1 MAYASKDDL
10 LAAAGGPA
18 RFAQLVDREPG
29 EEWAGA
35 PRDYWIGKAQE
46 WGDALIDTYLPP
58 RFRTPLSNVSATIRR
73 IAAAEGVYGLLQVT
87 GMLSED
93 DKDAATDRKE
103 QLKGMRDGKL
113 WPSDP
118 LPEPTRGRQS
128 AYVESA
134 RRVTL
139 SKLKGFV

>member
-10 LAAAGGPA
+10 VAAAAGPT

-29 EEWAGA
+29 EDWTGE
-35 PRDYWIGKAQE
+35 PCDYWIAKAQE

-58 RFRTPLSNVSATIRR
+58 RFRTPLSNVSAAIRR
-73 IAAAEGVYGLLQVT
+73 IAAAEGIYGLLQVT
-87 GMLSED
+87 GMLTED
-93 DKDAATDRKE
+93 DKEAANERKE

-128 AYVESA
+128 AFVESA
-134 RRVTL
+134 RNVTL
-139 SKLKGFV
+139 AKLKGFA